1 MNYSYVDW
9 DPLYVPPQNVR
20 CWDIAPGP
28 TAKRASPTR
37 PGAQPCVKQRGKAH
51 VLPLL
56 RLLAAGHNTAA
67 DLADVS
73 RIHESYVQKILYD
86 MAGHALVK
94 ATIISGQNGSG
105 RGFHGYCWSLTD
117 AGRNVLESA
126 A

>member
-37 PGAQPCVKQRGKAH
+37 PGPQPCVKQRGKDH

-56 RLLAAGHNTAA
+56 RLLAAGHVTAA
-67 DLADVS
+67 DLGQIG
-73 RIHESYVQKILYD
+73 RLTEGYVQKILYD
-86 MAGHALVK
+86 AAGRGLVT
-94 ATIISGQNGSG
+94 ATNIGGGAGSG
-105 RGFHGYCWSLTD
+105 RGFKGYRWSLTD
-117 AGRNVLESA
+117 AGRDALEDGA
-126 A
+126 